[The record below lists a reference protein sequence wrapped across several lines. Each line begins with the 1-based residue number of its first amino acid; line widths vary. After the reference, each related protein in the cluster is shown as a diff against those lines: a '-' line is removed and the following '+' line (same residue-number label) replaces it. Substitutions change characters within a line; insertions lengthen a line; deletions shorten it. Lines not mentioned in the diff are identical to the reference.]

1 MLNHQ
6 NQILS
11 TLHKMAAIVVITLFI
26 YKAVYRF
33 YVDIPQYSIGSFLGV
48 CALIFAHFVCA
59 KSVKT
64 GSISSRFGSI
74 FMTVFMLN
82 NFPIGTVI
90 AVMMLFF
97 SLFKWEK
104 DSTFKLP
111 IELQKS

>member
-1 MLNHQ
+1 
-6 NQILS
+6 
-11 TLHKMAAIVVITLFI
+11 MAAIVVITLFI

-48 CALIFAHFVCA
+48 CALIFAHFICA
-59 KSVKT
+59 KSLKT
-64 GSISSRFGSI
+64 GSTSSRFGSI
-74 FMTVFMLN
+74 FM
-82 NFPIGTVI
+82 TVI

-111 IELQKS
+111 IELQKNKPFI